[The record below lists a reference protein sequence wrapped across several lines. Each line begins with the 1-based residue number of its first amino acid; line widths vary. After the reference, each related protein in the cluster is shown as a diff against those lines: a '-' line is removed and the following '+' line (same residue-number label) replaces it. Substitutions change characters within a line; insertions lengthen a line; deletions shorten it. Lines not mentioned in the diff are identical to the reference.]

1 MPDADSTLRPRPSY
15 RALFAV
21 PGLPQVVLSMQL
33 ARLAQSMV
41 GVAIV
46 LFVLAEYESPSLAGI
61 VTFASVAPGL
71 LVAPIMGALLDRHG
85 RVRLMSLD
93 YVIAAASLILISALS
108 TAGVLTPALL
118 TAIVVVTSIT
128 GVLGIIGLRTILPI
142 MAPAHLWERVNAL
155 DSSGYVLST
164 ILGPPIAAG
173 LVALTTPQV
182 ALTAIAVPFVLAV
195 VSLVGVTEPRSES
208 TASGRIVADAWDG
221 MRYTWRNRTL
231 RGLGFSV
238 STLGIASGALT
249 IVVPLVVL
257 RSLGLDEAFVGLAWA
272 ASGVTG
278 MVAAILFGRIDT
290 RGRERRLITMA
301 MALMAPAF
309 ALLLPAVGVFGSVD
323 PSVGFALVVVAM
335 GLYGIFDGL
344 FGIAMFTLRQRATD
358 PAWIG
363 RAFAVSMA
371 FNFAGFPIGAAIAGV
386 LATRSLEVAVWLAV
400 GAAVLAALLTQ
411 ALVPVRSR
419 EETG

>member
-1 MPDADSTLRPRPSY
+1 
-15 RALFAV
+15 
-21 PGLPQVVLSMQL
+21 
-33 ARLAQSMV
+33 
-41 GVAIV
+41 
-46 LFVLAEYESPSLAGI
+46 
-61 VTFASVAPGL
+61 
-71 LVAPIMGALLDRHG
+71 MGALLDRHG

>member
-1 MPDADSTLRPRPSY
+1 
-15 RALFAV
+15 
-21 PGLPQVVLSMQL
+21 
-33 ARLAQSMV
+33 
-41 GVAIV
+41 
-46 LFVLAEYESPSLAGI
+46 
-61 VTFASVAPGL
+61 
-71 LVAPIMGALLDRHG
+71 
-85 RVRLMSLD
+85 
-93 YVIAAASLILISALS
+93 
-108 TAGVLTPALL
+108 
-118 TAIVVVTSIT
+118 
-128 GVLGIIGLRTILPI
+128 
-142 MAPAHLWERVNAL
+142 
-155 DSSGYVLST
+155 
-164 ILGPPIAAG
+164 
-173 LVALTTPQV
+173 
-182 ALTAIAVPFVLAV
+182 
-195 VSLVGVTEPRSES
+195 
-208 TASGRIVADAWDG
+208 
-221 MRYTWRNRTL
+221 
-231 RGLGFSV
+231 
-238 STLGIASGALT
+238 
-249 IVVPLVVL
+249 
-257 RSLGLDEAFVGLAWA
+257 
-272 ASGVTG
+272 
-278 MVAAILFGRIDT
+278 
-290 RGRERRLITMA
+290 MA

>member
-1 MPDADSTLRPRPSY
+1 
-15 RALFAV
+15 
-21 PGLPQVVLSMQL
+21 MQL